1 MILKKNSIL
10 EQVRTLVGDTPIC
23 KFKSKLNIT
32 TICKEFKVSR
42 SSLYYKSKLDQS
54 DSDQELIHLITQL
67 QIEHPCYGADRI
79 QLALKLNHGLTVN
92 LKKVIRLR
100 HKLNLTAT
108 IRRKKKAVRDR
119 KLDDQSVTTPNH
131 FKTTFE
137 DGNPKLLTK
146 PNQIW
151 VADFTYLW
159 IPQLSQFLYVSTILD
174 AFTREVLAVKTGFN
188 HNTTLI
194 LQTLQLAILIYKKPN
209 YFHSDQGSEYQSE
222 EFRAYLKTNNI
233 TQSFA
238 AKASPWQNGRQES
251 FYNNFKLELLNPSNY
266 VQQTTQTTHN
276 NQSYTAKTSLTQIED
291 QINNQVFYYNHQ
303 RIHTSIRTY
312 PHLKRL
318 EFNNLN
324 FTPNQ
329 REISV

>member
-1 MILKKNSIL
+1 
-10 EQVRTLVGDTPIC
+10 LVGD
-23 KFKSKLNIT
+23 KSRCPLNIK
-32 TICKEFKVSR
+32 TICKEFGVSR
-42 SSLYYKSKLDQS
+42 SNLYYRSKLDQS
-54 DSDQELIHLITQL
+54 DTNQELIRLITQL
-67 QIEHPCYGADRI
+67 QVEHPCYGADRI

-108 IRRKKKAVRDR
+108 TRRKQQAVRDR
-119 KLDDQSVTTPNH
+119 KLDDQSVTIPNH

-159 IPQLSQFLYVSTILD
+159 TPQLSQFLYVSTILD
-174 AFTREVLAVKTGFN
+174 AFTREVLAVKTSFN
-188 HNTTLI
+188 HNTTLV
-194 LQTLQLAILIYKKPN
+194 LETLQLAVLIYKAPQ
-209 YFHSDQGSEYQSE
+209 YFHSDQGSEYQSQ
-222 EFRAYLKTNNI
+222 EFKNQLKSYNI
-233 TQSFA
+233 IQSFA

-266 VQQTTQTTHN
+266 VQQTTQTTHSS
-276 NQSYTAKTSLTQIED
+276 QSYTAKTSLTQIED
-291 QINNQVFYYNHQ
+291 QIKQQIFYYNHQ

-318 EFNNLN
+318 EFNSSN
-324 FTPNQ
+324 FTTNQ
-329 REISV
+329 REFCV